1 MRILILLIPF
11 FLTACGQSG
20 PLYLRGT
27 QPAPATK
34 PVLVGAPKP
43 DPAKP
48 EEEEAKPATT
58 PTQP

>member
-1 MRILILLIPF
+1 MRTLILLIPF
-11 FLTACGQSG
+11 LLTACGQSG
-20 PLYLRGT
+20 PLYLPGT

-34 PVLVGAPKP
+34 PVTGAPKP

-48 EEEEAKPATT
+48 EEEEAKPAVT